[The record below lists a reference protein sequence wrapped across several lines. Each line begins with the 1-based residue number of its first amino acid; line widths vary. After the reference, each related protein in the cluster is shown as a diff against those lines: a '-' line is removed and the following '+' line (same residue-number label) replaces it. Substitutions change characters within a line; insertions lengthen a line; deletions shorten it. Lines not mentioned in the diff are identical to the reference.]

1 MGARDALAEHPAL
14 EPELARITD
23 PGALQ
28 THRAARRLDRP
39 RLIPIAVA
47 DGFLA
52 ALISSAAQEVADL
65 ILERLLKDQ
74 PRSQP
79 TGRLNRILLAVD
91 PGQHLI
97 QFYAKFLARDYL
109 LHAGVPPSLG

>member
-1 MGARDALAEHPAL
+1 
-14 EPELARITD
+14 
-23 PGALQ
+23 
-28 THRAARRLDRP
+28 
-39 RLIPIAVA
+39 VA

-79 TGRLNRILLAVD
+79 TDRLNRILLAVD

-97 QFYAKFLARDYL
+97 QF
-109 LHAGVPPSLG
+109 